1 MLGGRCHGRRGWV
14 GASSSCPAPARDG
27 RQLLYLLRKDK
38 QRPGALRGR
47 VLPRS
52 CRKGLVSSRATTAP
66 CCASPGGAWSQVG
79 TQNVG
84 FSLQREAGK
93 GTEAWSSLRSP
104 RAKCGYL
111 RGGLH
116 GGQVA
121 PGGTELLSPH
131 ATNIQLSGKLEAFPG
146 CRETKVS
153 VPCVLVLGAGDPCK
167 PCHCSRQKIPRRTVS
182 SSTSCQN
189 CLQRG
194 AGQEKPGRQAAW
206 GSVGMPPAGL
216 SPLLCHSPGPP
227 RTSRCCGDL
236 LNASPPP
243 LASVYPAVSGGTGQ
257 GSTTSTRASGPGSA
271 PGWMLHI
278 QVHVCV

>member
-66 CCASPGGAWSQVG
+66 CCVSPRGARSRVG
-79 TQNVG
+79 TQSVG

-93 GTEAWSSLRSP
+93 GTEAWSSLRST
-104 RAKCGYL
+104 RAKCGCI
-111 RGGLH
+111 RGGLR

-121 PGGTELLSPH
+121 LEGTELLSPC
-131 ATNIQLSGKLEAFPG
+131 ATNIQLSRKLEAFPG
-146 CRETKVS
+146 CS
-153 VPCVLVLGAGDPCK
+153 VTALAHPG
-167 PCHCSRQKIPRRTVS
+167 H
-182 SSTSCQN
+182 
-189 CLQRG
+189 RG
-194 AGQEKPGRQAAW
+194 AVEIC
-206 GSVGMPPAGL
+206 SMPPPCL
-216 SPLLCHSPGPP
+216 SLP
-227 RTSRCCGDL
+227 
-236 LNASPPP
+236 
-243 LASVYPAVSGGTGQ
+243 
-257 GSTTSTRASGPGSA
+257 TSTRASGPGSA